1 MAVAGLYRREL
12 PSPPAIEFA
21 SPEGKKLFGEAL
33 GNGTMEGFFKLISYY
48 QTQSEPAYC
57 SLATL
62 AVVLNA
68 LAIDPGRKWKG
79 PWRWFDDSMLDCCE
93 PLSKIQAQGIT
104 FGKVACLAHCNGAE
118 VEAFRTHESSLD
130 DFRKRVISSTSSEDC
145 HVIASYHRGVFKQT
159 GSGHFSPIG
168 GYHAAKDMVLILDVA
183 RFKYPPH
190 WVPLSLLWEAMDTVD
205 GATGH
210 RRGFMVISRLNRPP
224 SILYTVS
231 CRHEGWNNVA
241 KYLIED
247 VPLLMKLDEIKDVQE
262 VISVVFKSPPADLR
276 EFVKWVAEVRR
287 QENGHLIL
295 SNEEKGRLAIKEE
308 VLKQVTETELYR
320 HVTRWL
326 ASESSPC
333 KETTPPGAKDMLP
346 AIGAEV
352 HYQGAEILG
361 GNICSSNG
369 TCCTPTD
376 VKLLKS
382 NGDYPVTVVSGIVTT
397 DGNEQ
402 GVDLLVPS
410 CKTDPSSLCSFDRG
424 SCIGMHPS
432 TGDVLTVLLLA
443 LPPLTWS
450 GIKEATLLS
459 EINGLVSTD
468 CLPALLQGE
477 ILFLR
482 RQIHFLMT
490 DNGAGSRS

>member
-12 PSPPAIEFA
+12 PTPPAIEFA
-21 SPEGKKLFGEAL
+21 SPEGKKLFAEAL

-57 SLATL
+57 GLATL

-93 PLSKIQAQGIT
+93 PLAKIKAEGIT

-118 VEAFRTHESSLD
+118 VEAFRTHESSVD
-130 DFRKRVISSTSSEDC
+130 DF
-145 HVIASYHRGVFKQT
+145 
-159 GSGHFSPIG
+159 
-168 GYHAAKDMVLILDVA
+168 
-183 RFKYPPH
+183 
-190 WVPLSLLWEAMDTVD
+190 
-205 GATGH
+205 
-210 RRGFMVISRLNRPP
+210 
-224 SILYTVS
+224 S
-231 CRHEGWNNVA
+231 CRHEGWNSVA

-247 VPLLMKLDEIKDVQE
+247 VPLRMKLEEIKDVQE

-287 QENGHLIL
+287 QEDGHLIL
-295 SNEEKGRLAIKEE
+295 SKEEKGRLAIKEE
-308 VLKQVTETELYR
+308 VLKQVRETELYK

-326 ASESSPC
+326 ASESALC
-333 KETTPPGAKDMLP
+333 KETTPPVGKDLLPEIGAK
-346 AIGAEV
+346 V
-352 HYQGAEILG
+352 CCQGAEILG
-361 GNICSSNG
+361 GKVCSSNG

-382 NGDYPVTVVSGIVTT
+382 NGDNPVTVVSGIVTT

-402 GVDLLVPS
+402 GVDVLVPS
-410 CKTDPSSLCSFDRG
+410 CKTDPTSLCSFYQG
-424 SCIGMHPS
+424 GCIGMHPS

-450 GIKEATLLS
+450 GIKEAKLL
-459 EINGLVSTD
+459 EDINGLVSTD
-468 CLPALLQGE
+468 CLPSLLQGE
-477 ILFLR
+477 VLFLR

-490 DNGAGSRS
+490 DSGASSHS